1 MAIPPM
7 IPIHTLYWPNMNPTI
22 VGYHKKCWAKL
33 GIEITYTERQVPHD
47 RWLDEV
53 IAEKIDSNEAI
64 GFVDIDCIGYR
75 REAVEEAVD
84 FALATG
90 SFIGLAQSANHFP
103 PLLPVYAAPSFLVI
117 SRAGY
122 VELGRPQLRARHR
135 LDAAQNLSAVS
146 DAIGF
151 PCRAIYPLGYH
162 RIPPEGPWRLGNY
175 GYYGIGSEYDGF
187 FHLYGSSVGNADL
200 FAETAER
207 LLDGRGQAEK
217 FPFVS
222 RGLTPPPPPSRP
234 TGDKWLRDLR
244 YFLRR
249 Y

>member
-1 MAIPPM
+1 MAILPM
-7 IPIHTLYWPNMNPTI
+7 IPIHTLYWPNLNPTI

-53 IAEKIDSNEAI
+53 IVEKIDGNDAI
-64 GFVDIDCIGYR
+64 GFVDIDCIAYS
-75 REAVEEAVD
+75 REAVEQAVD
-84 FALATG
+84 YALAAK
-90 SFIGLAQSANHFP
+90 SFIGIAQSANHFP
-103 PLLPVYAAPSFLVI
+103 PLLPVYAAPAFLIV

-122 VELGRPQLRARHR
+122 TELRRPALRARHR
-135 LDAAQNLSAVS
+135 LDAAQNLSATA

-151 PCRAIYPLGYH
+151 PYRAIYPRGYH
-162 RIPPEGPWRLGNY
+162 RLPTSGAWRLGNY
-175 GYYGIGSEYDGF
+175 GYYGIGSEYEGL
-187 FHLYGSSVGNADL
+187 FHLYQTGAGNVDL

-207 LLDGRGQAEK
+207 MLDGRGQVES
-217 FPFVS
+217 FPYVCQALTS
-222 RGLTPPPPPSRP
+222 GLWPSKP